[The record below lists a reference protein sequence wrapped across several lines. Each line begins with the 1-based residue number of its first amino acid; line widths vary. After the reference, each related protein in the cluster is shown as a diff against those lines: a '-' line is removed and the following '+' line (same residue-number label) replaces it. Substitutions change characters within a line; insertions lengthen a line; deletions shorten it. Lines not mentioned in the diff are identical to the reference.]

1 VQVWEESA
9 AKHVSLAAQLER
21 CAALA
26 TRWRRAEMR
35 SWAGLLDTI
44 ASRHAAKSHRV
55 WFSLY
60 ALLAGVHLN
69 PNTIDVLSSADDA
82 NADAAM
88 DTERQA
94 ADAMEAE
101 GLGAPA
107 ALATEE
113 AKALQAV
120 AEGLQELM
128 QGCSLGE
135 FQRRLQTLWFFHAHL
150 QLSQRVQKQQQGV
163 PGT

>member
-1 VQVWEESA
+1 VWEESA
-9 AKHVSLAAQLER
+9 AKHVSLATHLER

-44 ASRHAAKSHRV
+44 AARHAAKSHRA

-60 ALLAGVHLN
+60 ALLAGVDLN
-69 PNTIDVLSSADDA
+69 PSTVGALSEDA
-82 NADAAM
+82 SADAAM
-88 DTERQA
+88 QVERQA

-113 AKALQAV
+113 AEALQAV

-128 QGCSLGE
+128 QGCSIGE

-150 QLSQRVQKQQQGV
+150 QLTHRVQKQQQGA